1 VTLAYEIAW
10 SEDKCL
16 MNQFDYLKVIRD
28 QVIFVAS
35 FFSIFGLIMTGRR
48 LGLQRRRVM
57 TIRSHREALTP
68 LKLRAFVAQLPR
80 VTCSHDIELGHVP
93 AGFRRCNNFLF
104 TMLRNNSRA
113 AAHNGKVVL
122 GSVPA
127 LAHSR
132 TWPDGPLGR
141 ATNGSGST
149 PLHRQRGESLVAR
162 VSTRQKLEAL
172 QYIRHPALIL
182 LGYFSLAVCTHIPT
196 HRDRKSRKPFWIFF
210 FIFNELGP
218 VDTPNPPADRGRW
231 RRSLIKVLYC
241 FHQNN
246 DGSKCEVAH
255 TSPPESPIRFRYSKI
270 SICTGRRLQCDAQ
283 SYALPRGSPRW
294 R

>member
-48 LGLQRRRVM
+48 LGLQRQRVM

-172 QYIRHPALIL
+172 QHPPSCIDFARLFQPCRL
-182 LGYFSLAVCTHIPT
+182 YPHS
-196 HRDRKSRKPFWIFF
+196 
-210 FIFNELGP
+210 
-218 VDTPNPPADRGRW
+218 NPQR
-231 RRSLIKVLYC
+231 
-241 FHQNN
+241 
-246 DGSKCEVAH
+246 
-255 TSPPESPIRFRYSKI
+255 
-270 SICTGRRLQCDAQ
+270 
-283 SYALPRGSPRW
+283 
-294 R
+294 

>member
-1 VTLAYEIAW
+1 
-10 SEDKCL
+10 
-16 MNQFDYLKVIRD
+16 MNHFDYLKVIRD

-127 LAHSR
+127 LVHSR

-149 PLHRQRGESLVAR
+149 PLHRQRGGVASR
-162 VSTRQKLEAL
+162 SRFDQAEA
-172 QYIRHPALIL
+172 R
-182 LGYFSLAVCTHIPT
+182 SLAVHPPSCIDFARLFQPCRLYPH
-196 HRDRKSRKPFWIFF
+196 S
-210 FIFNELGP
+210 
-218 VDTPNPPADRGRW
+218 NPQR
-231 RRSLIKVLYC
+231 
-241 FHQNN
+241 
-246 DGSKCEVAH
+246 
-255 TSPPESPIRFRYSKI
+255 
-270 SICTGRRLQCDAQ
+270 
-283 SYALPRGSPRW
+283 
-294 R
+294 